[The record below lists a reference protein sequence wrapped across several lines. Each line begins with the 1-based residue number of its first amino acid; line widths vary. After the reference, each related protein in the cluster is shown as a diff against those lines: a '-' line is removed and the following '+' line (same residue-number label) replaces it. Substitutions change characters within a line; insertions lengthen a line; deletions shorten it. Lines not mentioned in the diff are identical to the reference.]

1 MPVHF
6 FRPKCQQ
13 LNSLLPAATMPP
25 LPDLA
30 SLCEYP
36 AGLNGS
42 AARFERPCG
51 DTAANNNNNNS
62 GGGGDPAP
70 PCPSATRAHDRRRA
84 AAARQE
90 EAEEEERPT
99 PPAGRVTRSR
109 AGRNGRR
116 SVNGKCPLLV
126 PLFGF
131 LRNFRGQFAPIRW
144 DRKSIDPAAFVR
156 CKEPCLSTA

>member
-1 MPVHF
+1 
-6 FRPKCQQ
+6 
-13 LNSLLPAATMPP
+13 MPP

-42 AARFERPCG
+42 AARFERPCAG
-51 DTAANNNNNNS
+51 DTDTATNNNNS
-62 GGGGDPAP
+62 DPAP

-84 AAARQE
+84 AAAAEATNDRQE
-90 EAEEEERPT
+90 KVEEEERPI

-116 SVNGKCPLLV
+116 SDGKC
-126 PLFGF
+126 
-131 LRNFRGQFAPIRW
+131 A
-144 DRKSIDPAAFVR
+144 
-156 CKEPCLSTA
+156 